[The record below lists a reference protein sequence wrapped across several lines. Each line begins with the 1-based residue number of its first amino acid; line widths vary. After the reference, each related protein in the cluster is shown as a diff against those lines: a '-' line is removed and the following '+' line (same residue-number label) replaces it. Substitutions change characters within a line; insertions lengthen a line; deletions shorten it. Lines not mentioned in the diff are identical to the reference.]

1 MLHRRMM
8 RAPRNGGASVSGA
21 AGVFEAHGALSKSL
35 AMYHRDQMLAN
46 AVSQRAAWVLVLQP
60 LKYRLSDAASAHDA
74 PRNGGA
80 SVSGAAGVFEAH
92 GAHSAGAL
100 RCGIVLGC
108 LANAVSLRAAWV
120 LMPRPQIYS
129 VSSAYRWA
137 VGAENRSHL
146 FWGQS

>member
-1 MLHRRMM
+1 
-8 RAPRNGGASVSGA
+8 
-21 AGVFEAHGALSKSL
+21 
-35 AMYHRDQMLAN
+35 MYHRDQMLAN

-92 GAHSAGAL
+92 GALSKSLAVYH
-100 RCGIVLGC
+100 RDQM
-108 LANAVSLRAAWV
+108 LANAVSQRAAWV
-120 LMPRPQIYS
+120 LMPQPQICS
-129 VSSAYRWA
+129 VSNAYRWA